1 MAYKLEHSNEAQRS
15 LLSST
20 VQKWSNSQ
28 PDMYMVSI
36 EGHKVYT
43 QRILLGLYSGLM
55 DGLLSTPGLGD
66 LPGISVPAS
75 SGCLVNLL
83 KILTSGVAIANNKA
97 HLMEATKA
105 AEAIGIKL
113 DNCQIGNKKKK
124 PEAAKPTVAKAVV
137 KVHHPATPQRKRKAQ
152 TEEKLPKKV
161 KVKVPFTAHVK
172 EEVEDQEE
180 FNDLLLNGADVILK
194 EDDGNQDGS
203 IEGKVASSEKHQC
216 SQCNKDFKSKQALK
230 RHFLIHTDNPT
241 PFGCDYCKKKYDR
254 KYLLDNHTIKK
265 HNIKTAHDEL
275 PEKEDDGDDVNN
287 FDENETEDQS
297 NLDEIREVEE
307 EGNAD
312 QKHDDLENLEL
323 DENIIQ
329 GEEGMELEENN
340 EAAVENEDSIAV
352 NEAPDVSDDLVKDHE
367 KLLSDRKKLLAEL
380 SNMEDDS
387 QGDLDF
393 LNGD

>member
-1 MAYKLEHSNEAQRS
+1 MAYKLEHSNEEQRI

-43 QRILLGLYSGLM
+43 QRILLGLYSDLM
-55 DGLLSTPGLGD
+55 DGLLSIPGLGD

-203 IEGKVASSEKHQC
+203 VEGKVASSEKHQC

-241 PFGCDYCKKKYDR
+241 PFGCDYCKKKFDR
-254 KYLLDNHTIKK
+254 KYRLDKHIKS
-265 HNIKTAHDEL
+265 AHDEV
-275 PEKEDDGDDVNN
+275 PEKEDVGFDANA
-287 FDENETEDQS
+287 FDENEADDQS
-297 NLDEIREVEE
+297 TLDETRDTEE
-307 EGNAD
+307 EGD
-312 QKHDDLENLEL
+312 VVQKHDGLVNVEL
-323 DENIIQ
+323 DENVIQ
-329 GEEGMELEENN
+329 GEEGMELEEN
-340 EAAVENEDSIAV
+340 EAAVEDEDSTAV
-352 NEAPDVSDDLVKDHE
+352 NEDPDVSDNLVKDHQ

-393 LNGD
+393 LSGD

>member
-1 MAYKLEHSNEAQRS
+1 MAYKLEHSNEEQRS

-28 PDMYMVSI
+28 PDMYMISI
-36 EGHKVYT
+36 EGHKIYT
-43 QRILLGLYSGLM
+43 QRILLGLYSSLM
-55 DGLLSTPGLGD
+55 DGLLSIPGLGD
-66 LPGISVPAS
+66 LPGVCVPAS

-97 HLMEATKA
+97 HLLEATKA
-105 AEAIGIKL
+105 AEVIGIKL
-113 DNCQIGNKKKK
+113 DNCQIGMKKKK
-124 PEAAKPTVAKAVV
+124 PDAAKPVVAKTAV
-137 KVHHPATPQRKRKAQ
+137 KVNRPATPTDRKRKAQ
-152 TEEKLPKKV
+152 TQTLPNKA
-161 KVKVPFTAHVK
+161 KVKVPVITHVK

-194 EDDGNQDGS
+194 EGDGNQDGI
-203 IEGKVASSEKHQC
+203 IEGNSASLKKLKC
-216 SQCNKDFKSKQALK
+216 SQCDKDFKSKQALK
-230 RHFLIHTDNPT
+230 RHFQIHTDNPT

-265 HNIKTAHDEL
+265 HNIKTANDEL

-307 EGNAD
+307 KGNTD

-329 GEEGMELEENN
+329 DEEGMKLEENN

-352 NEAPDVSDDLVKDHE
+352 NETPDVSDDLVKDHE